1 MHSKFSVQRGCVLSM
16 AEGHLEILTVMQRRF
31 PKASVKIKRDQCY
44 TSEKLIER
52 KMPQSATD
60 KGCGKC
66 QLIWDG
72 KYKGTECWLG
82 FGPVLGWDVLAAQW
96 NEERAGGGAPPK
108 MS

>member
-1 MHSKFSVQRGCVLSM
+1 MHSKFSVQLGCVLSM

-52 KMPQSATD
+52 KMSQSATD

-72 KYKGTECWLG
+72 KYKGTEC
-82 FGPVLGWDVLAAQW
+82 
-96 NEERAGGGAPPK
+96 
-108 MS
+108 